1 MPKIKNKEKC
11 YVIVDENK
19 YIYGAFPFTEEGK
32 ESAEKHRKKIQEKG
46 QKLIVEDR

>member
-11 YVIVDENK
+11 YVILDKNG

-32 ESAEKHRKKIQEKG
+32 VNAEKHRKKIQPKG
-46 QKLIVEDR
+46 EQFIVEER

>member
-11 YVIVDENK
+11 YVILDKNS

-32 ESAEKHRKKIQEKG
+32 AMAEAHRKKIQPEG
-46 QKLIVEDR
+46 EKLIIEER